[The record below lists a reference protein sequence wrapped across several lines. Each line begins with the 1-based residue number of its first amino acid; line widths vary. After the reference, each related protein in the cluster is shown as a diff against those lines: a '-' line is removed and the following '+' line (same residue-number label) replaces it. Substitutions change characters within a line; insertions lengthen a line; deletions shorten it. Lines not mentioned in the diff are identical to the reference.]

1 MFVQLAETDLAAQ
14 ARLTAASLGQTVG
27 QTVTAASNT
36 ASETFSRFVEG
47 EDGTHGGP
55 QPEKKD
61 FWESFGAPPK
71 GPSAEKKDFW
81 DSFSDAAESRSNV
94 NGNSGATSIGT
105 SAMKSKG
112 GGVGSGKKD
121 EDWGEW

>member
-1 MFVQLAETDLAAQ
+1 MLTTIQLAETDLAAQ

-27 QTVTAASNT
+27 QTVTAVSGT
-36 ASETFSRFVEG
+36 ATETFNRFVEG
-47 EDGTHGGP
+47 EDGSHGGP
-55 QPEKKD
+55 APEKKD

-71 GPSAEKKDFW
+71 GPAPEKKDFW
-81 DSFSDAAESRSNV
+81 DSFSDAGAARAE
-94 NGNSGATSIGT
+94 ATSLGT

-112 GGVGSGKKD
+112 SGGGPTKKD